1 MCALT
6 DLTEKIGDCEQ
17 SAFFAMERESL
28 RTKFRTSFV
37 DNGQPSL
44 TYLFVNQSRKSLKNI
59 LKTQNSNS
67 SKTSF
72 KRTETDLKAFVATIK
87 NNIATM
93 LQHCDALKI
102 VVANRLV

>member
-1 MCALT
+1 M
-6 DLTEKIGDCEQ
+6 ER
-17 SAFFAMERESL
+17 ERESL
-28 RTKFRTSFV
+28 RTRFGTSFV

-44 TYLFVNQSRKSLKNI
+44 TYLFVNQNRKSLKNI

-72 KRTETDLKAFVATIK
+72 KRIETDLKAFVATIK